1 MQAPGSA
8 QTPREMPDP
17 KGRTAF
23 VTGAANGLGAAIARS
38 LLDVGCSVAIADIDA
53 RGNARA
59 FNDLGGDAERLQTV
73 ELDLGDRNSLT
84 SGFAAAVERWG
95 AIDILVNNAAIA
107 KATSIWTIEPEEWDR
122 VIAVNLTGVFHLT
135 RLAAAPMRD
144 RGFGRVINIASL
156 AGQMARPSGAH
167 YAASKGGVL
176 ALTRVFAAE
185 LAQSGV
191 TVNAVAPAILDTP
204 MLKTVSEE
212 RLGRLIDAIPV
223 KRVGRPEEV
232 AALVCF
238 LASSAAGFITG
249 ATYDINGGMLMR

>member
-1 MQAPGSA
+1 MPTPGSA
-8 QTPREMPDP
+8 PPPREPTGP
-17 KGRTAF
+17 RTAF
-23 VTGAANGLGAAIARS
+23 VTGAASGLGAAIAKE
-38 LLDVGCSVAIADIDA
+38 LLDAGLRVALADIDA
-53 RGNARA
+53 EGAARA
-59 FNDLGGDAERLQTV
+59 MRDLGGDPERLLTI
-73 ELDLGDRNSLT
+73 ELDIGDRASLA
-84 SGFAAAVERWG
+84 SGFAAAVARWG
-95 AIDILVNNAAIA
+95 AVDILVNNAAIA

-122 VIAVNLTGVFHLT
+122 VLAVNLTGLFELT
-135 RLAAAPMRD
+135 RLAAAPMRE
-144 RGFGRVINIASL
+144 RGFGRIINIASL

-185 LAQSGV
+185 LAGSGV

-204 MLKTVSEE
+204 MLKTVSED
-212 RLGRLIDAIPV
+212 RLKGLIDAIPV

-232 AALVCF
+232 AALVGF

>member
-1 MQAPGSA
+1 M
-8 QTPREMPDP
+8 
-17 KGRTAF
+17 GRAAF
-23 VTGAANGLGAAIARS
+23 VTGAANGLGAAIARGLS
-38 LLDVGCSVAIADIDA
+38 DAGYRVTLADIDA
-53 RGNARA
+53 DGAARLTRE
-59 FNDLGGDAERLQTV
+59 LGGDTERLQTV
-73 ELDLGDRNSLT
+73 ELDVGDRNSLEK
-84 SGFAAAVERWG
+84 GFAAAVERWG

-107 KATSIWTIEPEEWDR
+107 KGTSIWAIEPEEWDR
-122 VIAVNLTGVFHLT
+122 VIAVNLTGLFQLT
-135 RLAAAPMRD
+135 RLAAAPMRE
-144 RGFGRVINIASL
+144 RGFGRIINIASL

-191 TVNAVAPAILDTP
+191 TVNAVAPAIIDTA
-204 MLKTVSEE
+204 MLKTVSED
-212 RLGRLIDAIPV
+212 RLNRLIDAIPV
-223 KRVGRPEEV
+223 KRVGQAEEV

>member
-1 MQAPGSA
+1 
-8 QTPREMPDP
+8 MPDP